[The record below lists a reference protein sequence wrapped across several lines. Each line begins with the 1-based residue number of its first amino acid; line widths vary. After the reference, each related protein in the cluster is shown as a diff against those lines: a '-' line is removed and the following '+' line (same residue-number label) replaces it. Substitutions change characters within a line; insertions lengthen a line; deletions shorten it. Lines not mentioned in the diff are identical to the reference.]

1 MVLML
6 LFACLPKQAPVQSI
20 SALPTD
26 LVAVANLL
34 ESREVRDGPAALY
47 GALEGLLQQRNLVPQ
62 RVEPAAW
69 SAEFT
74 NRRSPGQRVL
84 FLAERSTTERVV
96 LLVDTTASFYSQM
109 SGRYRWTVA
118 VEAQVRAA
126 PTDKNPLSVT
136 FEVPVFLDFDH
147 EREDAAIAAAVPVI
161 QHRLASLLDEW
172 LGGRAE

>member
-6 LFACLPKQAPVQSI
+6 LFACLPKQAPVQSL
-20 SALPTD
+20 SPLPTD

-34 ESREVRDGPAALY
+34 ESRDVRDGPAALY
-47 GALEGLLQQRNLVPQ
+47 SAMEGLLQQRNLLPQ
-62 RVEPAAW
+62 RVEPEIW
-69 SAEFT
+69 TAEFA

-84 FLAERSTTERVV
+84 FLAERGPTERVV

-118 VEAQVRAA
+118 VDAQVRAA
-126 PTDKNPLSVT
+126 PADKNPLSVQ

-172 LGGRAE
+172 LGGRSE

>member
-1 MVLML
+1 MVLIL

-20 SALPTD
+20 QALPTD
-26 LVAVANLL
+26 VVAVANLL

-47 GALEGLLQQRNLVPQ
+47 SAMEELLQQRNLRPQ
-62 RVEPAAW
+62 RVEPAVW
-69 SAEFT
+69 TAEFG

-84 FLAERSTTERVV
+84 FLTERAGAGEVV

-118 VEAQVRAA
+118 VEAQLRASNA
-126 PTDKNPLSVT
+126 DKNPLSLN

-161 QHRLASLLDEW
+161 QHRLAALLDEW
-172 LGGRAE
+172 LSGREG